1 MEYKIL
7 IEYKLLKYV
16 TTVYVMTY
24 VLGKRLVPFLSAM
37 LNPDVINDN
46 NRILRPIVRIF
57 YFTREYGQREQ

>member
-7 IEYKLLKYV
+7 IEYKVLKYA
-16 TTVYVMTY
+16 TTVFVMTY